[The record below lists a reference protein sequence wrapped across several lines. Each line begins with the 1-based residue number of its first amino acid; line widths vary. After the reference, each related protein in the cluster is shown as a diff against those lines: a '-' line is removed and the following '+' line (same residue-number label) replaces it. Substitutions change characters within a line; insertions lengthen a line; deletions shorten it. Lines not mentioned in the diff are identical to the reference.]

1 MGYAGK
7 IEIEEQNHLIG
18 SALYGISSTAGATAE
33 KIVTMPDF
41 DTLVEGI
48 TIKVKFLYSNTAADP
63 TLNVNGTGALPIYR
77 HGVTAPG
84 TSSYDTWAANAVLS
98 FTYDGTA
105 WRMEEP
111 FDLTQIRQTML
122 NAVYPVGSIYMSVNS
137 TSPSSLFGGTWV
149 QLKDRFLL
157 GAGDTYSNGAT
168 GGAATH
174 TLTAAEMP
182 GHTHTVGAHSH
193 GLKNHTH
200 SLNDHTHS
208 LNSHTHTLG
217 GHTHTLSHTHNIP
230 ALSGSTSENG
240 GHSHTE
246 SQWVVGV
253 TSQYSWHQAQG
264 YIGIAADF
272 NHSSPYYTINDMT
285 TQGWATTGGYNTSVA
300 GNHTHTVTTVA
311 KTSGAASNS
320 TTSGPS
326 PTTTGQASG
335 STAGPNPT
343 TTGAASGD
351 TTNSTAFESGSKG
364 SGGAHNNM
372 PPYLVVFIW
381 KRVG

>member
-33 KIVTMPDF
+33 KIVTLPDF

-157 GAGDTYSNGAT
+157 GAGDTYSAGAT

-193 GLKNHTH
+193 GLNSHTH
-200 SLNDHTHS
+200 TMAHTHG
-208 LNSHTHTLG
+208 LNSHTHTMAHSHGLNN
-217 GHTHTLSHTHNIP
+217 HTHSIP
-230 ALSGSTSENG
+230 ALSGSTSSNG

-246 SQWVVGV
+246 SPWVVGV

-264 YIGIAADF
+264 YIGIGAEF

-285 TQGWATTGGYNTSVA
+285 TQGWGTTGGYNTSVA
-300 GNHTHTVTTVA
+300 GNHTHTVSTNA
-311 KTSGAASNS
+311 S
-320 TTSGPS
+320 TTGGN
-326 PTTTGQASG
+326 TGSTAGSSAANTGAASG
-335 STAGPNPT
+335 STAASSAAN
-343 TTGAASGD
+343 TGAATG
-351 TTNSTAFESGSKG
+351 TTANSTAFESGSKG

-372 PPYLVVFIW
+372 PPYLVIYMW
-381 KRVG
+381 KRTG

>member
-33 KIVTMPDF
+33 KIVTLPDF

-157 GAGDTYSNGAT
+157 GAGDTYSAGAT

-193 GLKNHTH
+193 GLNSHTH
-200 SLNDHTHS
+200 TMAHTHG
-208 LNSHTHTLG
+208 LNSHTHTMAHSHGLNN
-217 GHTHTLSHTHNIP
+217 HTHSIP
-230 ALSGSTSENG
+230 ALSGSVSSNG
-240 GHSHTE
+240 GYSHTE
-246 SQWVVGV
+246 SPWVVGV

-264 YIGIAADF
+264 YIGIGAEF
-272 NHSSPYYTINDMT
+272 NHSSPYYTINDMN
-285 TQGWATTGGYNTSVA
+285 TQGWGTTGGYNTSVA
-300 GNHTHTVTTVA
+300 GNHTHTVSTNA
-311 KTSGAASNS
+311 S
-320 TTSGPS
+320 TTGGN
-326 PTTTGQASG
+326 TG
-335 STAGPNPT
+335 STANRAREKTFIARLFTGPT
-343 TTGAASGD
+343 KTCTYGAAPPNARRTIGGITGRPTDGD
-351 TTNSTAFESGSKG
+351 ATEDIITESTMRMF
-364 SGGAHNNM
+364 
-372 PPYLVVFIW
+372 YL
-381 KRVG
+381 RC